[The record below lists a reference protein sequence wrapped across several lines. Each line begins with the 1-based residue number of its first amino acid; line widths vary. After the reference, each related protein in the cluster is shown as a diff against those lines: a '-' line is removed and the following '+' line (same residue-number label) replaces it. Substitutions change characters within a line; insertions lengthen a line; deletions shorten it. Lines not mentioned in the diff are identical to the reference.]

1 MEVVPTEEQVEL
13 LMNIMWRADA
23 RAQIQDLMLRDRDP
37 CFSTEE
43 LAAEDDMASGLLSK
57 SAAGPRARGRVDA
70 ADPGGVGESAKGC

>member
-1 MEVVPTEEQVEL
+1 MEVVPTEDQVDL
-13 LMNIMWRADA
+13 LMDIMWRADA
-23 RAQIQDLMLRDRDP
+23 RAKIQELMLRDP

-43 LAAEDDMASGLLSK
+43 LAAEMMASGSLSK